1 MIINNEKKL
10 VIPMQSSTSLQ
21 TQKQKLNELILV
33 VKTKHLFPNGRWQG
47 LKTVDLEQYKHIIE
61 HKKEFLPRYLMEQD
75 QTYKQIIP
83 YLVFTHNN
91 KFFLMQRQT
100 NASEKRLRNKY
111 SLGIGGH
118 IRQEDMQQQ
127 PIFTWAQREF
137 HEEINYQD
145 NLTIKPFGI
154 LNDDSNAV
162 GKVHLG
168 LVLLLHGDSDNIT
181 IKSELKSGTLAT
193 LSACT
198 AIVDTMESWSQLIL
212 PHLKESQ

>member
-1 MIINNEKKL
+1 
-10 VIPMQSSTSLQ
+10 MQSSTNLQ
-21 TQKQKLNELILV
+21 TPQKQKLNESVLV

-47 LKTVDLEQYKHIIE
+47 LKTADLEQYKHIIE
-61 HKKEFLPRYLMEQD
+61 HKREFLPRYLMEQD

-100 NASEKRLRNKY
+100 NASEKRLQNKY

-118 IRQEDMQQQ
+118 IRQEDMQKKS
-127 PIFTWAQREF
+127 IFAWAEREF
-137 HEEINYQD
+137 HEEINYQG
-145 NLTIKPFGI
+145 NLTIEPFGI

-181 IKSELKSGTLAT
+181 IKSELKSGSLTT

-198 AIVDTMESWSQLIL
+198 TIVDTMESWSQLIL
-212 PHLKESQ
+212 HHLQNSR